1 MGKAF
6 MAWMLV
12 ASAVAAPAAGPREI
26 VQSAVNR
33 VVVAIQSVDSV
44 ADPSPA
50 QRLVREQRRLDVRRV
65 AADLFDFD
73 EISRRALSRHWTARS
88 PEEQVEFV
96 LPEGTRLADSS
107 EASAVTVT
115 AGIGPSVSSRTFVV
129 GVQCEGA
136 GENAC
141 LPAIDQLSV
150 TLSGPGG
157 TLSGLSAG
165 AMAPRRILLVAFA
178 GSVAGVM
185 AFYLLAR
192 ALPNTKDDDGAAAA
206 GFAIIGVGCGLV
218 TLLGAA
224 IGWAAVGRRAS
235 RA

>member
-12 ASAVAAPAAGPREI
+12 ASAVAAPAAGPREV

-96 LPEGTRLADSS
+96 RLFTDLLERTYIGRIESYSGEKIIYLGEVVDGPFA
-107 EASAVTVT
+107 TV
-115 AGIGPSVSSRTFVV
+115 RFFFV
-129 GVQCEGA
+129 
-136 GENAC
+136 
-141 LPAIDQLSV
+141 
-150 TLSGPGG
+150 
-157 TLSGLSAG
+157 
-165 AMAPRRILLVAFA
+165 APRRTETPLDYKLHLRDGRWKVYDVLIDHVSFVATYRSEFARIIQKESYAALVERLRKQN
-178 GSVAGVM
+178 VE
-185 AFYLLAR
+185 
-192 ALPNTKDDDGAAAA
+192 AAA
-206 GFAIIGVGCGLV
+206 LV
-218 TLLGAA
+218 
-224 IGWAAVGRRAS
+224 RMR
-235 RA
+235 